1 MVFLLNLLFFPSLF
15 FDFQNVVAV
24 AASIFVVVAALIVVV
39 VSWLAASRSE
49 YSLDLHVSCLLLKA
63 ETVVFSFHVE

>member
-1 MVFLLNLLFFPSLF
+1 MFV
-15 FDFQNVVAV
+15 DFRNVVAV

-39 VSWLAASRSE
+39 VSWFAASRSE
-49 YSLDLHVSCLLLKA
+49 YSLDLHVSCLLLKT